1 MERKD
6 EKVFLGLFIS
16 FIIAGCATT
25 SNPSSVKEKV
35 SAIVTA
41 GFPEG
46 YQDWA
51 NTYSKTVLDK
61 ASPFYGF
68 QRVLVNKIALPV
80 YKNGKNFPYPEGS
93 QLVLEFN
100 EPTTEGPVGDVVK
113 GMTNWLAL
121 MTKDSKAANTG
132 GWIFEAYD
140 GASKVKKIWM
150 WSPVASTAIRQW
162 NEMII
167 SSPRSNNGCCIFL

>member
-1 MERKD
+1 MK
-6 EKVFLGLFIS
+6 KSFLGLFIS

-121 MTKDSKAANTG
+121 MTKDSKPPIQVAGFLRLMT
-132 GWIFEAYD
+132 ELQR
-140 GASKVKKIWM
+140 SKKIWM

-167 SSPRSNNGCCIFL
+167 SSPRSNNGCCIFF